1 MLHHL
6 IEPHLITV
14 LITVDSYVYTIV
26 QNNSLQ
32 NGCRIYRQLFAT
44 NYIGMT
50 IDFVHPH
57 VICTQDP
64 ARGACCLADPTPPFI
79 YFADLLEGTGLIIVL
94 LIFKPTN
101 FIVNLL

>member
-32 NGCRIYRQLFAT
+32 NGCIIYRQLFAT
-44 NYIGMT
+44 NYISSMYARE
-50 IDFVHPH
+50 
-57 VICTQDP
+57 DP
-64 ARGACCLADPTPPFI
+64 PQMHQVKR
-79 YFADLLEGTGLIIVL
+79 
-94 LIFKPTN
+94 
-101 FIVNLL
+101 